1 LWSNYTLFDCL
12 TKRLAQAF
20 SNLLLSLSLRL
31 PFAGSLSWL
40 GGRCHGWWWVRG
52 VVALLDELPW
62 LSLDLFL
69 EVEAD
74 LA

>member
-1 LWSNYTLFDCL
+1 
-12 TKRLAQAF
+12 
-20 SNLLLSLSLRL
+20 
-31 PFAGSLSWL
+31 
-40 GGRCHGWWWVRG
+40 VRG